1 MLRRSSGPHLAIQDA
16 GELVRIEVENLESV
30 GNVRESLE
38 TWGRGGMDRC
48 EGQSGLQW
56 VQDVILVQKIVG
68 KCVQEYQWPLRQ

>member
-38 TWGRGGMDRC
+38 TWGRGVWTAVKVKVDF
-48 EGQSGLQW
+48 SGF
-56 VQDVILVQKIVG
+56 KT
-68 KCVQEYQWPLRQ
+68 